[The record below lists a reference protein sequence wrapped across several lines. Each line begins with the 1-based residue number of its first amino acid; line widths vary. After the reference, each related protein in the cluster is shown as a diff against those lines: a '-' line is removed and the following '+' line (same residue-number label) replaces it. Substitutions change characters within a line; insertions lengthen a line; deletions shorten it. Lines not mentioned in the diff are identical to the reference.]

1 MRVLLFV
8 ALMASLASAKYSC
21 TINPISNDIKSRVL
35 KGGSWQKGC
44 PVGLDKL
51 SYLKLKYW
59 DFKAKE
65 RVGEL
70 IVNSE
75 ISSKVCRVFK
85 ALYNSGYPIRQ
96 MRLVSDFKANDEAS
110 MKADNTSAFNC
121 RLMTGSK
128 TKWSNHSFGLAIDLN
143 PFENPYISKS
153 GKVSPKEA
161 SKFAKR
167 VHINKA
173 LLLKDDLAVKAF
185 LNEGFIWGGSWHS
198 VKDYQ
203 HFEYKNVA
211 KKSKKV
217 VPKKLFKKLDNGMF

>member
-1 MRVLLFV
+1 LKVLVLI
-8 ALMASLASAKYSC
+8 ALIITLSSAKFSC
-21 TINPISNDIKSRVL
+21 SVSPVSGDVKSRVL
-35 KGGSWQKGC
+35 KGGSWHNGC

-70 IVNSE
+70 IVNSA
-75 ISSKVCRVFK
+75 ISNKVCRVFK
-85 ALYNSGYPIRQ
+85 ALYNTGYPIRQ

-128 TKWSNHSFGLAIDLN
+128 TRWSNHSFGLAIDLN

-161 SKFAKR
+161 NKFAKR
-167 VHINKA
+167 VHFNNA
-173 LLLKDDLAVKAF
+173 VLLKDDQAVQAF
-185 LNEGFIWGGSWHS
+185 LNEGFIWGGNWHS

-211 KKSKKV
+211 KKAKKV
-217 VPKKLFKKLDNGMF
+217 APKKLFKKLDNGMF

>member
-1 MRVLLFV
+1 MRVLVLV
-8 ALMASLASAKYSC
+8 ALISTLAIAKFACKVS
-21 TINPISNDIKSRVL
+21 PISSDVKSRVL
-35 KGGSWQKGC
+35 QGGSWHKGC

-51 SYLKLKYW
+51 SYIQLTYW
-59 DFKAKE
+59 DFKGKE

-70 IVNSE
+70 IVNSA
-75 ISSKVCRVFK
+75 ISSKVCRVFE
-85 ALYNSGYPIRQ
+85 ALYSSGYSIRQ
-96 MRLVSDFKANDEAS
+96 MRLVSDFKANDDAS
-110 MKADNTSAFNC
+110 MRADNTSAFNC

-128 TKWSNHSFGLAIDLN
+128 SKWSNHSYGLAIDLN

-167 VHINKA
+167 EHFNRA
-173 LLLKDDLAVKAF
+173 LLLKDDVAVKAF
-185 LNEGFIWGGSWHS
+185 LNDGFIWGGNWHS

-211 KKSKKV
+211 KKAKKV
-217 VPKKLFKKLDNGMF
+217 APKKLFKKLDSGMF